1 MARPTLV
8 TMARLTFINTWN
20 DYFWPLVMTTNDTVR
35 TLPVGVASLRNIES
49 GINYNI
55 LMASNV
61 MLTIPIVA
69 VYLLAHKQII
79 KAFTYLGDK

>member
-8 TMARLTFINTWN
+8 NNGAPDFYQHPN

-49 GINYNI
+49 GIN
-55 LMASNV
+55 L
-61 MLTIPIVA
+61 
-69 VYLLAHKQII
+69 
-79 KAFTYLGDK
+79 